1 MFWAAIPANK
11 IWYFQLI
18 PTLRRFYIL
27 TGVDTYFRQLI
38 GEWLNDL
45 RVKKL
50 NKWFKKWL
58 IKLFVFKFIKTLRNL
73 NNTECMPL
81 FRVAYF
87 VWTMTTRHG
96 KSPVILSNEK
106 NWHFQRGITNPEMAS
121 LVANYASDSN
131 SENEEEQS
139 PTWV

>member
-18 PTLRRFYIL
+18 PTVRRFYIL

-45 RVKKL
+45 HVKKL

-58 IKLFVFKFIKTLRNL
+58 IKLFVFNSIKTLRNF
-73 NNTECMPL
+73 NNTEFISL

-106 NWHFQRGITNPEMAS
+106 ILPFQRGITNPEMAS

-131 SENEEEQS
+131 SENEEEQP